1 LNARAAGLSLRSL
14 FINKAETMTH
24 HRAALCLPVLA
35 GVLLAACSSPATYGP
50 PLARVQIA
58 PTGAATAAAMSPAGQ
73 LEFRQA
79 EGVVYVSGRITGL
92 KPNATHGFHIHE
104 VGDCADEGMASRGHF
119 NPAGKR
125 HGTHGAD
132 DAHAGDL
139 PTLRADANGKAE
151 LRFELK
157 GVTLDVSPRG
167 IIGRAVIVHRDPDDL
182 KTQPTG
188 NSGPRPGCGVIEA
201 VR

>member
-1 LNARAAGLSLRSL
+1 MN
-14 FINKAETMTH
+14 H
-24 HRAALCLPVLA
+24 HRAVLCLPVFASL
-35 GVLLAACSSPATYGP
+35 LLAACSSPATYGP

-58 PTGAATAAAMSPAGQ
+58 PTAAAPSAGVSPAGQ

-104 VGDCADEGMASRGHF
+104 VGDCAGEGMASRGHF
-119 NPAGKR
+119 NPDGKS
-125 HGTHGAD
+125 HGMHGAD

-139 PTLRADANGKAE
+139 PALKADANGNAE

-167 IIGRAVIVHRDPDDL
+167 IIGRAVIVHRDPDDF